1 MFFSTADLVF
11 IILCMVLL
19 FNMVACLQTFLSK
32 KRVWDLLPDSVR
44 LVVVLKF
51 LEKKEKK
58 KVCGQMAIR
67 FYIKIE
73 INERANW
80 ESMDFS
86 LTRQQVLLRS

>member
-11 IILCMVLL
+11 VILCMVLL

-32 KRVWDLLPDSVR
+32 KRVWDLLPTSVR

-51 LEKKEKK
+51 LQKKEKK
-58 KVCGQMAIR
+58 KVCGQMATR

-73 INERANW
+73 MNKRTGSQWTFHLQDNK
-80 ESMDFS
+80 FC
-86 LTRQQVLLRS
+86 